1 MRSSTLFAVVG
12 VLLVCRACSYKED
25 QFPILPIP
33 QSFKT
38 GSGGRSVAEDLQM
51 DLTYP
56 DGSCNQECQKVVSDA
71 FSRVVL
77 GSIEA
82 QSGLPRWRLSIH
94 PEVDAVPPAM
104 PTPGLSSITTV
115 TVSLT
120 SANPYPR
127 IGGIANGTVSEEHTI
142 NVDETGNPEVFSPTV
157 YGALRAFETLAQL
170 IEWNDLSNTFVISRV
185 PLSIVDAPRFPWRGF
200 MLDTSRHFFPV
211 PVLER
216 IIDSLAYFKMN
227 VFHLHLTDSQ
237 SFPIALDSVK
247 NQTHASYGTNAIYT
261 KEELSELSDFGKRRG
276 VLVVPEIDTP
286 AHTGSW
292 RYFGEDLV
300 ADCWDYL
307 ISLHGDY
314 VDNKLALN
322 PASKEVWEI
331 IRNVLEETAEIFDS
345 PCKGNKTKQYHF
357 NYKTFFYLP
366 FSF

>member
-1 MRSSTLFAVVG
+1 MTTPFLRVSALIVG
-12 VLLVCRACSYKED
+12 TLLVSSVLSYKED

-33 QSFKT
+33 KSFKT
-38 GSGGRSVAEDLQM
+38 GSGGRSVSENLQM
-51 DLTYP
+51 NLNYISGT
-56 DGSCNQECQKVVSDA
+56 CNSECQSIVNDG

-94 PEVDAVPPAM
+94 PEVDAVPPAV
-104 PTPGLSSITTV
+104 PTPGLSPITAI

-120 SANPYPR
+120 SANPYPN
-127 IGGIANGTVSEEHTI
+127 IGGIVNGTSSEEHII
-142 NVDETGNPEVFSPTV
+142 NVDETGNPEVRAQTV

-170 IEWNDLSNTFVISRV
+170 IEWNDVSNTFVISRV

-211 PVLER
+211 PTLER

-227 VFHLHLTDSQ
+227 VLHLHLTDSQ
-237 SFPIALDSVK
+237 SFPVALDSVK
-247 NQTHASYGTNAIYT
+247 NQSYASYGKNAVYSK
-261 KEELSELSDFGKRRG
+261 KELNSLSDYGKKRG

-300 ADCWDYL
+300 VDCWDYL

-322 PASKEVWEI
+322 PASKEVWNVVK
-331 IRNVLEETAEIFDS
+331 NVLEETSEIFDS
-345 PCKGNKTKQYHF
+345 PCK
-357 NYKTFFYLP
+357 
-366 FSF
+366 